1 MKNTLPKLCVALLLL
16 NLTACAVPGK
26 DRVRYPVADPPPVQ
40 SVPTPQPAETQVP
53 DVPPPAEYPVQA
65 SEAPS
70 APFAG
75 EGVELPVLL
84 ASVSDRIFAYGG
96 KLERWK
102 ELDSQAVE
110 SPLSEEDAAQMVR
123 CFRRLQDVLGG
134 YNAFRSE
141 LMQRSDQ
148 SISLRDQDTLSQ
160 LQLKD
165 IEFLETSCGVLL
177 GDAGIPLATAREPV
191 VAGGD
196 LAVIEKL
203 IDDSSANNQH
213 GEILQTWSQLAEEEH
228 GRVRP
233 KSKILVANAMVAM
246 HQEEKAA
253 ELYQGLVEELSSTRE
268 VPSDL
273 LSLRKILAD
282 LYIASGRYGA
292 AALQYQQI
300 VDDYQS
306 LGALEDS
313 AKLHLS
319 MLERATD
326 DSQELKD
333 YGAILRNQLGY
344 VAARD
349 GFTVLW
355 QADKFLTNYPY
366 SPVAPIVDSIRGE
379 SMSSA
384 EKWFAD
390 FLGEVDRLA
399 AEKNYAEALKL
410 LATMPSDIIGTD
422 QQLAVQEKNDAL
434 LLAEAVDR
442 ETVRMSMLQEL
453 QNRWNNAML
462 LAKEGR
468 YDEAL
473 AVFSE
478 LLDTDYGPR
487 AAAKI
492 EEIALEAASSERK
505 KAADIFIRY
514 TKTTDLESRKKLL
527 IETRRVLKG
536 IPEKY
541 PNAEIIPK
549 VIDNIR
555 RVEEE
560 MNSIDP
566 QLIRLADEGE
576 PVERIDGI
584 DQVFAPIAQP
594 SPPERLPLPPV
605 QQ

>member
-1 MKNTLPKLCVALLLL
+1 MKNTLPKLCAALLFLS
-16 NLTACAVPGK
+16 LTACAVPGK
-26 DRVRYPVADPPPVQ
+26 NRVRYPVADPPQVQ
-40 SVPTPQPAETQVP
+40 SVPVPVPAQTQIP
-53 DVPPPAEYPVQA
+53 DRPPPAEYPLQA
-65 SEAPS
+65 SEELS

-75 EGVELPVLL
+75 EGTQLPVLL
-84 ASVSDRIFAYGG
+84 ASVNDRIFAYGG

-102 ELDSQAVE
+102 ELDRQAVD
-110 SPLSEEDAAQMVR
+110 SPLGDEDAAQMVR

-141 LMQRSDQ
+141 LMQRSGQ
-148 SISLRDQDTLSQ
+148 SVSLKDQDRLSQ

-165 IEFLETSCGVLL
+165 IEFLEASCGVLL
-177 GDAGIPLATAREPV
+177 GDVSMPLATAQEPV

-203 IDDSSANNQH
+203 IDDSSANNQY
-213 GEILQTWSQLAEEEH
+213 GEILQIWSQLAEEEH
-228 GRVRP
+228 DRVHPRN
-233 KSKILVANAMVAM
+233 KILVANAMVAM

-273 LSLRKILAD
+273 LSLRKTLAD
-282 LYIASGRYGA
+282 LYTASGRYGA

-300 VDDYQS
+300 VDDYQN

-333 YGAILRNQLGY
+333 YGAILRNHLGY
-344 VAARD
+344 VATRD

-366 SPVAPIVDSIRGE
+366 SPVAPIVDAIRVE
-379 SMSSA
+379 SLGLA
-384 EKWFAD
+384 EKWFND
-390 FLGEVDRLA
+390 FFAEVDRIA

-410 LATMPSDIIGTD
+410 LATMPNDIIGTD

-434 LLAEAVDR
+434 VLAEAVDR

-492 EEIALEAASSERK
+492 EEIALEAASTERK

-527 IETRRVLKG
+527 IETRRVLKE

-566 QLIRLADEGE
+566 QLIRLADEVE

-584 DQVFAPIAQP
+584 DQVFAPVAQP
-594 SPPERLPLPPV
+594 SPPERLPLPQV

>member
-16 NLTACAVPGK
+16 SLTACAVPGK
-26 DRVRYPVADPPPVQ
+26 NRIRYPVADPTPVQ
-40 SVPTPQPAETQVP
+40 SVPAPQPVETQVP
-53 DVPPPAEYPVQA
+53 DVPQPAEYPARA
-65 SEAPS
+65 SELS
-70 APFAG
+70 STPFEV
-75 EGVELPVLL
+75 EGTDLPVLL
-84 ASVSDRIFAYGG
+84 ASVNDRIFAYGR

-102 ELDSQAVE
+102 ELDRQAVN
-110 SPLSEEDAAQMVR
+110 SPLSDEDAAQMVR

-141 LMQRSDQ
+141 LLRRSDQ
-148 SISLRDQDTLSQ
+148 AISRGDQDTLSQ
-160 LQLKD
+160 LQQKD
-165 IEFLETSCGVLL
+165 IEFLETSCGTLL
-177 GDAGIPLATAREPV
+177 GDVGMSLAIAQEPV
-191 VAGGD
+191 AAGGD

-203 IDDSSANNQH
+203 IDGSSANNQY
-213 GEILQTWSQLAEEEH
+213 GEILQTWTQLTEEQR
-228 GRVRP
+228 GRVHL
-233 KSKILVANAMVAM
+233 KSKILVGNALVAM

-273 LSLRKILAD
+273 LSLRKTLAD
-282 LYIASGRYGA
+282 LYTASGRYGA

-300 VDDYQS
+300 VDDYQG

-319 MLERATD
+319 MLERAPD

-333 YGAILRNQLGY
+333 YGAILRNHLGY

-355 QADKFLTNYPY
+355 QADKFKTNYPY
-366 SPVAPIVDSIRGE
+366 SPVAPIVAAIREE
-379 SMSSA
+379 SLGSA
-384 EKWFAD
+384 ERWFND
-390 FLGEVDRLA
+390 FFAEVDQLA
-399 AEKNYAEALKL
+399 ADKNYADALKL
-410 LATMPSDIIGTD
+410 LATMPSDIIGID

-434 LLAEAVDR
+434 LLTEAVDR
-442 ETVRMSMLQEL
+442 ETVRMGVLQEL

-468 YDEAL
+468 YDEAI
-473 AVFSE
+473 AVFSA

-492 EEIALEAASSERK
+492 EEIALEAASTERK

-541 PNAEIIPK
+541 PNVEIIPK

-576 PVERIDGI
+576 PVDRIDGI
-584 DQVFAPIAQP
+584 DQVFAPVAQP
-594 SPPERLPLPPV
+594 STPTRLPLRPV

>member
-16 NLTACAVPGK
+16 SLTACAVPGK

-40 SVPTPQPAETQVP
+40 SVPTPQPAETQLP

-75 EGVELPVLL
+75 EGAELPVLL

-110 SPLSEEDAAQMVR
+110 SPLSDEDAAQMVR

-355 QADKFLTNYPY
+355 QADKYLTNYPY

-434 LLAEAVDR
+434 VLAEAVDR
-442 ETVRMSMLQEL
+442 ETVRM
-453 QNRWNNAML
+453 
-462 LAKEGR
+462 
-468 YDEAL
+468 
-473 AVFSE
+473 
-478 LLDTDYGPR
+478 
-487 AAAKI
+487 
-492 EEIALEAASSERK
+492 
-505 KAADIFIRY
+505 
-514 TKTTDLESRKKLL
+514 
-527 IETRRVLKG
+527 
-536 IPEKY
+536 
-541 PNAEIIPK
+541 
-549 VIDNIR
+549 
-555 RVEEE
+555 
-560 MNSIDP
+560 
-566 QLIRLADEGE
+566 
-576 PVERIDGI
+576 
-584 DQVFAPIAQP
+584 
-594 SPPERLPLPPV
+594 
-605 QQ
+605 